1 MYTDALQLEEE
12 LDKLLYDYG
21 FQVADLVVA
30 GRMPHKVFRVFI
42 DRVDGGRVTIA
53 DCSALSRQ
61 VTLFLESKGVYTRD
75 CSLELGS
82 AGLDRVLKRPRDF
95 ERYLGREVRVT
106 HHTGGKKETLSGEL
120 TSFNDEQLLLTP
132 LGPAG
137 PLTSVRSLALADIDR
152 VSLVPQ
158 IDMKQA
164 EGSR

>member
-21 FQVADLVVA
+21 FQVVDLVVS
-30 GRMPHKVFRVFI
+30 GRMPHKTFRIFV

-61 VTLFLESKGVYTRD
+61 VALFLEAKGVYSRE
-75 CSLELGS
+75 CSMELGS

-95 ERYLGREVRVT
+95 ERYLGREVKVT
-106 HHTGGKKETLSGEL
+106 HHSGGQKETLTAEL
-120 TSFNDEQLLLTP
+120 TSFNDEQLVLTP
-132 LGPAG
+132 LGLGG
-137 PLTSVRSLALADIDR
+137 PLTSVRSVALAEIDR
-152 VSLVPQ
+152 VSLVPS

-164 EGSR
+164 ES

>member
-21 FQVADLVVA
+21 FQVVDLVVS
-30 GRMPHKVFRVFI
+30 GRAPHKTYRLFL

-61 VTLFLESKGVYTRD
+61 VALFLEAKGVYNRD

-95 ERYLGREVRVT
+95 ERFLGQEVRVT
-106 HHTGGKKETLSGEL
+106 HHADGRKETVTAEL
-120 TSFNDEQLLLTP
+120 TSFTDDQLVLTP
-132 LGPAG
+132 VGPGG
-137 PLTSVRSLALADIDR
+137 PLTSVRSLALEAIDR
-152 VSLVPQ
+152 VNLVPKV
-158 IDMKQA
+158 DMKKA
-164 EGSR
+164 DR